1 MTRNPETSALQMS
14 WNGGALEVYRARP
27 AGQDTSRVVLV
38 IHEWWGL
45 NDHIRDVTRRLA
57 SEGFDA
63 LAPDLYDGKTT
74 RDAGEA
80 GALMSA
86 LDMSQ
91 AVGKLSAVLDSAVGA
106 NGRAGV
112 MGFCMGGSLTLALA
126 ARDARIAAAVPFY
139 GQVPGDDVLAGLKG
153 PVLYFAAG
161 RDTWITAGETRRLAA
176 YLERS
181 GRGGEVVNYPD
192 AEHAFFNDTRNEVY
206 RADLAAQAWPR
217 AVSFLKSHLSVD
229 SRVR

>member
-1 MTRNPETSALQMS
+1 MTRDPETSMLRVS
-14 WNGGALEVYRARP
+14 WNGGDFDVYRARSD
-27 AGQDTSRVVLV
+27 AGETAPVVVV

-45 NDHIRDVTRRLA
+45 NDHIRDVARRLA

-80 GALMSA
+80 GALMSS
-86 LDMSQ
+86 LDTDQ
-91 AVGKLSAVLDSAVGA
+91 AVGKLSAVLDSAGDA
-106 NGRAGV
+106 AGRAGV

-161 RDTWITAGETRRLAA
+161 RDTWITAAETARLAA
-176 YLERS
+176 CLERS
-181 GRGGEVVNYPD
+181 GRGGEVVRYPD
-192 AEHAFFNDTRNEVY
+192 AEHAFFNDTRKEVY
-206 RADLAAQAWPR
+206 RADLAAEAWGR
-217 AVSFLKSHLSVD
+217 AVGFLKAHLSGA
-229 SRVR
+229 